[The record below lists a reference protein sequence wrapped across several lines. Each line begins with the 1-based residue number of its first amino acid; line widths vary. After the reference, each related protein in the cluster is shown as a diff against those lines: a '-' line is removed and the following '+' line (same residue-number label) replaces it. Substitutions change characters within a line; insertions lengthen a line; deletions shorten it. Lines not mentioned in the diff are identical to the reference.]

1 MTFPRI
7 EPARAM
13 SKAMNL
19 SHGHLLVCRIIDCQ
33 KFSFLGLANIFVV
46 YSVVVSERNDAM

>member
-33 KFSFLGLANIFVV
+33 KFRLLGLVNIFVV
-46 YSVVVSERNDAM
+46 YSVVVSEMNDAM